1 MVFAIVWTARI
12 TRLLMMAHAR
22 EKIMM
27 LQTYFLSYRQI
38 SFVCKYWSIDLRSD
52 KSQGSESTLAT
63 NYFLKNCPVTQL
75 RCWCHGLKDRKKN
88 SLWTESRRSSSYW
101 LNLSPATR
109 EQRRCGHH
117 DDISPAALQDE
128 DGAPL
133 GRIQEGS
140 YSASFSFL
148 ARQQDNIS
156 CTKCLGSGQRHF
168 SLILHHTS
176 IQ

>member
-12 TRLLMMAHAR
+12 TRLLMMGHAKR
-22 EKIMM
+22 ENHDASK
-27 LQTYFLSYRQI
+27 LFP
-38 SFVCKYWSIDLRSD
+38 FVKSHLYAKVLIYLVQCQ
-52 KSQGSESTLAT
+52 SQGSESTLAT
-63 NYFLKNCPVTQL
+63 NYFLKNCPVTQQ

-101 LNLSPATR
+101 LNLSPASR

-117 DDISPAALQDE
+117 DDISHAALQDE

-140 YSASFSFL
+140 YTASFSFL

-156 CTKCLGSGQRHF
+156 C
-168 SLILHHTS
+168 
-176 IQ
+176 IQYV